1 MATILTIQEVI
12 KAAESTPGI
21 DLAELAELGALVGK
35 VKELVIRGAIKDL
48 VDMAIKESKEIDH
61 IATVMARVM
70 VPATTDDQGV
80 ELTPAIKLATRLTD
94 LQVIKNQLD
103 TEIGAYNESNNT
115 AIKLVFDDSGRAIL
129 TLKTRKNPDQIERSW
144 SELASAMS
152 RDKITH
158 VYILDNKS
166 AKPNTKATRNK
177 FAWQSTVSQG
187 IEIKAYGNWLSPSA
201 AGKLITTW
209 ASFNPWAN
217 VFVLDSEGNP
227 TVSVED
233 YLTEYRKRPTPTTPE
248 SAPTPEST
256 TV

>member
-1 MATILTIQEVI
+1 MAVQTIQELIASARNV
-12 KAAESTPGI
+12 TGI
-21 DLAELAELGALVGK
+21 DMGELDLVESLIGK
-35 VKELVIRGAIKDL
+35 MKEERLRMNVADLVKEANKN
-48 VDMAIKESKEIDH
+48 AKEIDH
-61 IATVMARVM
+61 IAVVMGRVM
-70 VPATTDDQGV
+70 IPAVMNGEEIVNPAVTLGNRMTDCQII
-80 ELTPAIKLATRLTD
+80 L
-94 LQVIKNQLD
+94 NQLY
-103 TEIGAYNESNNT
+103 TEISAYNESANT
-115 AIKLVFDDSGRAIL
+115 AIKAVLDDQGRLIL

-166 AKPNTKATRNK
+166 AKPNTKATRAK
-177 FAWQSTVSQG
+177 FAWQSTASQG

-233 YLTEYRKRPTPTTPE
+233 YLTEYRKRPTPATPE
-248 SAPTPEST
+248 SAPTPESNA
-256 TV
+256 